1 MKLNLLLGFLLLSLG
16 GMAEVQLTITM
27 RVVNDAR
34 VPGWILGKAE
44 KDAEYILQ
52 QAGVEVAWQHCP
64 PRSVLDGPLN
74 PCHRNFS
81 PTEFW
86 LRIVSQKPPA
96 LGDDTLGFAI
106 HEPVAGAG
114 GGYAYV
120 SYLMVETLTK
130 TAGTSE
136 SQILGAAIAHEIGH
150 LLLGAAHSQTG
161 IMCVRWRR
169 AHFEMMSIGRLLFT
183 PEQAIQIR
191 AELMQRIAQASAA
204 TAR

>member
-16 GMAEVQLTITM
+16 GMAEAQLTITM

-86 LRIVSQKPPA
+86 YASCRRNPRLSGMTPSALPSTSQSQGRA
-96 LGDDTLGFAI
+96 A
-106 HEPVAGAG
+106 A
-114 GGYAYV
+114 
-120 SYLMVETLTK
+120 TLT
-130 TAGTSE
+130 
-136 SQILGAAIAHEIGH
+136 
-150 LLLGAAHSQTG
+150 
-161 IMCVRWRR
+161 
-169 AHFEMMSIGRLLFT
+169 F
-183 PEQAIQIR
+183 
-191 AELMQRIAQASAA
+191 RI
-204 TAR
+204 